1 VANVQPFEQTNILNR
16 EKPDLYFGHMGESV
30 WATKE
35 GIPTGMVFNLSHLF
49 VGYNGVVAFGNRIL
63 NLVNNSSFSQKISQ
77 HAKPIYRENW
87 LNENPFKYHNGGEL
101 K

>member
-1 VANVQPFEQTNILNR
+1 
-16 EKPDLYFGHMGESV
+16 MGESV
-30 WATKE
+30 WAAKE

-87 LNENPFKYHNGGEL
+87 LNEDPFKYHNGGEL